1 MPLKFAPPTTQPL
14 PIPTPPEVVDR
25 LNRPQR
31 RVSDLPPAVADLG
44 PDEIFVGYG
53 THAWSNGATGHEHW
67 PDAEAS
73 KVPGR
78 LGGLDPE
85 RGVVKCETCAFAA
98 DHASA
103 PLTTV
108 TASIDADL
116 ALAAKRSAAAVGK
129 SAADFWQLVIATGLE
144 ALGVR
149 APSTAHRRGAR

>member
-1 MPLKFAPPTTQPL
+1 MLKSLPPTADPLPMPL
-14 PIPTPPEVVDR
+14 PPEVADH
-25 LNRPQR
+25 LKQPQR
-31 RVSDLPPAVADLG
+31 RVSDPPPAVAELG
-44 PDEIFVGYG
+44 ADEIFVGYG

-78 LGGLDPE
+78 LGGLDPV
-85 RGVVKCETCAFAA
+85 RGIVRCETCAFAA

-116 ALAAKRSAAAVGK
+116 ALAARRSTAAAGK

-149 APSTAHRRGAR
+149 VPSTAHRRGAR